1 MINKMSF
8 YNVTNPSTFGV
19 NFARASLLY
28 QGGKLV
34 RIPQTQWFTGAS
46 NTLTAEQT
54 IAGSI
59 LSTPGATGT
68 SGNPAIITLPSATDF
83 ITLLLGPAGFD
94 VSSSD
99 IFTIRVQ
106 NLDATFALKV
116 NAGTGGSGSKLVAA
130 ASEKLVQIQI
140 SVVVSGSNT
149 TYAYTIL

>member
-1 MINKMSF
+1 MSF

-19 NFARASLLY
+19 NFSRASLLY

-54 IAGSI
+54 VAGTI
-59 LSTPGATGT
+59 LVTPGATGT
-68 SGNPAIITLPSATDF
+68 SGNPAIITLPSATDM

-99 IFTIRVQ
+99 IFNLRVQ
-106 NLDATFALKV
+106 NLDATFALKI
-116 NAGTGGSGSKLVAA
+116 NAGTGGTGSKLIALGA
-130 ASEKLVQIQI
+130 ERIIPVQIT
-140 SVVVSGSNT
+140 VTVSGSTT